1 MKIFYSSICKEFV
14 LILFVLFSESLLA
27 QNWFPLNK
35 DNHWLYSKDRL
46 VSNTHM
52 YSYSSIIILGDTLL
66 GGKKYFRLTN
76 IYDYGNDFLFY
87 YDQNQ
92 NILYG
97 RTGNLEYVIIDFK
110 KPNNYKYYQLAPDGT
125 FRNVTVKDFTVN
137 FADTT
142 FNCKGFYSNGSY
154 CYFAPNV
161 GMVQTFHYTNTFTN
175 EKLKLVDYKLTDLPS
190 NHLHFPTTISDTLLP
205 KVSTSNYEQLTGYVK
220 PIHPITS
227 SAAVQFVD
235 KMWVEWFYKKN
246 NNILNIDT
254 ISGTYIAGLGK
265 FSFTGESFNFN
276 LLEDGYSINYRYIV
290 KTKYLQN
297 NIEYVP
303 DSGYI
308 KIDYPKKS
316 FLPFAVNNKWQY
328 YEFYFPS
335 GSVDSIYLRSFWLEQ
350 NGDSLAVNNKKYFAV
365 ENSLSGF
372 KDFYRFDFNDPKL
385 YLYDSTI
392 GAGEYFIE
400 NVDKKINDILFDS
413 RFGQNHKVKFTSSKM
428 NTSYSIFSE
437 QRTYSSASSPGSYY
451 ILKDSI
457 GLIYKKQKIDFQQYS
472 DFKSTILAEA
482 YINGRHFVSDILNV
496 KDELPET
503 YVLLQNFPNPFN
515 PTTTIKYAVAST
527 RHVQLKIYDVLGNEV
542 AVLVDE
548 EKSPGNYHVEFDAS
562 KFSSGVYI
570 CRLTT
575 DSKTQSIKMMMMK

>member
-1 MKIFYSSICKEFV
+1 MKIFYSSIPKEFIV
-14 LILFVLFSESLLA
+14 TVFLLFGGNLVA
-27 QNWFPLNK
+27 QNWFPLDK
-35 DNHWLYSKDRL
+35 DDNWLYLKDRL
-46 VSNTHM
+46 VVNTHI
-52 YSYSSIIILGDTLL
+52 YSLSSIKVLGDTLL
-66 GGKKYFRLTN
+66 GAKKYFRLTN
-76 IYDYGNDFLFY
+76 LFDYGNDFLFY

-97 RTGNLEYVIIDFK
+97 RTGNAEYVIIDFK

-125 FRNVTVKDFTVN
+125 FRNATIKDFSFDFV
-137 FADTT
+137 DTT
-142 FNCKGFYSNGSY
+142 FNCKGFIINGSY

-161 GMVQTFHYTNTFTN
+161 GPVQTSHYTNSFTS
-175 EKLKLVDYKLTDLPS
+175 ETIKLIDYKLTGLPS
-190 NHLHFPTTISDTLLP
+190 NNRHHKTTIPDSLYP
-205 KVSTSNYEQLTGYVK
+205 KTRTSGYNHLTGQIM
-220 PIHPITS
+220 PQHPNTI
-227 SAAVQFVD
+227 SATAQFIE
-235 KMWVEWFYKKN
+235 KMWVEWFYQK
-246 NNILNIDT
+246 DFT
-254 ISGTYIAGLGK
+254 ITPKDSIAGILSGLIFAFTGQP
-265 FSFTGESFNFN
+265 FSFTT
-276 LLEDGYSINYRYIV
+276 LEDGYSIYYRFVIKNKYI
-290 KTKYLQN
+290 QN
-297 NIEYVP
+297 NIEYFPPSV
-303 DSGYI
+303 YI
-308 KIDYPKKS
+308 KIEYPKKS
-316 FLPFAVNNKWQY
+316 FLPFAVNNKWKY
-328 YEFYFPS
+328 DEFYFPS

-350 NGDSLAVNNKKYFAV
+350 NGDSLAANNKKYFAV

-392 GAGEYFIE
+392 GAGEYIIE
-400 NVDKKINDILFDS
+400 NVDKKINDVLFDS
-413 RFGQNHKVKFTSSKM
+413 RFGKNHKVKFTSSKM

-437 QRTYSSASSPGSYY
+437 ERTYSSASSPGSYY

-496 KDELPET
+496 KNELPET

-527 RHVQLKIYDVLGNEV
+527 RQVQLKIYDVLGNEV

-548 EKSPGNYHVEFDAS
+548 EKSPGNYNVEFDAS

-570 CRLTT
+570 CRLIAGNK
-575 DSKTQSIKMMMMK
+575 SKFIKMILVK